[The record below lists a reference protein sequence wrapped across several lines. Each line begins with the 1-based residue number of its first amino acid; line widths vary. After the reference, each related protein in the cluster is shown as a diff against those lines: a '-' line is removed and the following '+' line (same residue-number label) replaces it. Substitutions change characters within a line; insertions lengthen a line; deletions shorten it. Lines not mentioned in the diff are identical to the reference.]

1 MIVPIRRELGIFLI
15 VGLITVGIDFLSY
28 RGFMFLK
35 PLGLESINIAK
46 GIGFIS
52 GTVFAYFANRFWTF
66 KQQTTASG
74 SLYRFTVVYIFG
86 LISNIVVNY
95 LSIRWF
101 SNPTIALDVTLFIA
115 FILATGF
122 SAALNFIGMK
132 FFVFT
137 NRPIYCPK

>member
-1 MIVPIRRELGIFLI
+1 MTVPIRRELGIFLI
-15 VGLITVGIDFLSY
+15 VGLITVGIDFLIY

-52 GTVFAYFANRFWTF
+52 GTVFAYFANRIWTF
-66 KQQTTASG
+66 KQQITASG

-95 LSIRWF
+95 LSIDG
-101 SNPTIALDVTLFIA
+101 L
-115 FILATGF
+115 
-122 SAALNFIGMK
+122 AALRLRLMSRYSSLLF
-132 FFVFT
+132 
-137 NRPIYCPK
+137 